1 MNNKNGKLSVNRDER
16 QTNDG
21 QSIHLIN
28 RKNHRTSCH
37 LWIQYSDDMLMKM
50 DRQSREHEGAQL
62 FTQS

>member
-37 LWIQYSDDMLMKM
+37 LWIQNSDDMLMKM
-50 DRQSREHEGAQL
+50 DRQSREHGGAQL